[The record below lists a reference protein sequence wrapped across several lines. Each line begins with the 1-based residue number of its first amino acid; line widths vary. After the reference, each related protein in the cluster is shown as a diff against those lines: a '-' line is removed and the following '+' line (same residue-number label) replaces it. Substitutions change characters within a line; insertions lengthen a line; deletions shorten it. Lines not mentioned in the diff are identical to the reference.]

1 MTGTAAGPGLRDRTG
16 FGSFWAASTVSAFGS
31 YVTTLAVQVLVVV
44 TLHGS
49 AGQVGLVNAAGWLPY
64 LLFGVLTGVLVD
76 RVRRRPLLVAT
87 DLARGVLLLAI
98 PVLAVTHQLRLGVL
112 IAVLVVFGTLS
123 LVNDAAFQ
131 SFVPRLVPARRLTS
145 AHARLDQSD
154 AVAQTSGPALAG
166 GLVSLLGAPWAVL
179 VDAVSYVVSGVLIA
193 RITVVEPAPPPRR
206 AGSGGGIRAEA
217 VEGLRWVYTHPTL
230 RSFAVGTHAW
240 FLFNGVS
247 GAVLV
252 PFALRTLG
260 FTPFGLGLA
269 LSAAGVGGLA
279 GSLAATGL
287 GARFGVGRVV
297 VVCWAAEGVAYVLL
311 ALSAAL
317 PTGWAL
323 FGAGELLFG
332 LGLGAENAN
341 SMGYRQAVTPDRLQ
355 GRMNTTMR
363 SVNRAMIVVAAPLGG
378 LLADTIGYRPVLW
391 IVAAGFA
398 TVATGLGASRYR
410 TARLG
415 DAHTA
420 TDAGTET
427 DAATETDAGTHPG
440 ET

>member
-1 MTGTAAGPGLRDRTG
+1 MSGASDRRTLRDAAGFTD
-16 FGSFWAASTVSAFGS
+16 FWAASTVSEFGS
-31 YVTTLAVQVLVVV
+31 YVTALAVQVLVVV

-49 AGQVGLVNAAGWLPY
+49 AAQVGLVNAAGWLPY

-76 RVRRRPLLVAT
+76 RARRRPLLVVT

-98 PVLAVTHQLRLGVL
+98 PVLAFTHQLQLGVL
-112 IAVLVVFGTLS
+112 VAVMVVFGALS

-131 SFVPRLVPARRLTS
+131 SFVPRLVPAGLLTS

-193 RITVVEPAPPPRR
+193 RITVVEPAPPLRSASASSVR
-206 AGSGGGIRAEA
+206 TEA
-217 VEGLRWVYTHPTL
+217 LEGLRWVYQHPTL

-260 FTPFGLGLA
+260 LSPFGLGLA
-269 LSAAGVGGLA
+269 LSVGGVGGLA
-279 GSLAATGL
+279 GSLAATRL
-287 GARFGVGRVV
+287 GARFGAGRVV
-297 VVCWAAEGVAYVLL
+297 IACWAAEGVAYVLL
-311 ALSAAL
+311 ALSVAHWS
-317 PTGWAL
+317 GWLL
-323 FGAGELLFG
+323 FGAGRLLFG

-363 SVNRAMIVVAAPLGG
+363 SINRAMIVIGAPLGG
-378 LLADTIGYRPVLW
+378 LLADTIGYRPMLW

-398 TVATGLGASRYR
+398 AVAAGLGASRYR

-415 DAHTA
+415 D
-420 TDAGTET
+420 DRSSGLSR
-427 DAATETDAGTHPG
+427 
-440 ET
+440 